1 MSLTI
6 GPNMGPK
13 RRPWTRTR
21 RYRNIREYAVELI
34 LRVDHVEP
42 QPDGRERDVGLDYEQ
57 IRRFVLRK
65 FPVVTYSGPHK
76 GKRTK
81 MTYKELHEIACVLN
95 REHIR
100 LPVRPR
106 RKVRK

>member
-6 GPNMGPK
+6 GPTTGPIS
-13 RRPWTRTR
+13 RPWKRK

-34 LRVDHVEP
+34 LRVDRIEIL
-42 QPDGRERDVGLDYEQ
+42 PDGRERLVGFDYER
-57 IRRFVLRK
+57 IRQFVLKK
-65 FPVVTYSGPHK
+65 FPTVTYSGPHK
-76 GKRTK
+76 GEPTK

-95 REHIR
+95 REHVR

-106 RKVRK
+106 RRVRR